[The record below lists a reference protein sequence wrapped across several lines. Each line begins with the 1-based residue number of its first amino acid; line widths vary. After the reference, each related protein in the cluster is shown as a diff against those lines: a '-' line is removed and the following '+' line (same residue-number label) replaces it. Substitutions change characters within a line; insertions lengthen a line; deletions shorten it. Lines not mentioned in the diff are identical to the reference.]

1 LPRAVFPAMFLK
13 PSRVNQQPREQRLWT
28 IADCSINPQQE
39 TN

>member
-1 LPRAVFPAMFLK
+1 MFLK
-13 PSRVNQQPREQRLWT
+13 PQQWVNQQPREQRLWT